1 MRMLTQSQYQNAV
14 YSASRANAVLI
25 DNLRAKE
32 ALGFYPDWNLAS
44 CQQLKIK
51 SGKWSLAIQDYSSDA
66 SVDIYNQLL
75 DIGSTWMGGIV
86 LDPNAQIPGTTIVT
100 IPVLQNLNN
109 DQLPI
114 NTTNDNPQFI
124 LSNYH
129 ANYYPLYGNN
139 PFLAPY
145 INAGGFNTGDEQTP
159 PIITRVDPNDPS
171 SDITQILFDYPV
183 ATLGYLN
190 ISGIGNISTGSPS
203 SGGGV
208 VPITFT
214 YTQADLLLDN
224 FGGYYLQLVLPG
236 TKRPYYASLNGISI
250 SINYDKNTQRFSGFA
265 NNNTCVIEISL
276 M

>member
-1 MRMLTQSQYQNAV
+1 MATPSQIQSTILTGELKVANLVDANIVALQGGVLKVSWNAIKNGT
-14 YSASRANAVLI
+14 RAIKAVLRQY
-25 DNLRAKE
+25 NL
-32 ALGFYPDWNLAS
+32 
-44 CQQLKIK
+44 
-51 SGKWSLAIQDYSSDA
+51 QDYTSP
-66 SVDIYNQLL
+66 QLL
-75 DIGSTWMGGIV
+75 DAYSCLCDFVGIYGAGNI
-86 LDPNAQIPGTTIVT
+86 DPNAQIPGQTTVT
-100 IPVLQNLNN
+100 VNVLQNLNN

-159 PIITRVDPNDPS
+159 PIITRVDPNDPT

-214 YTQADLLLDN
+214 YTQADLLLDE

-250 SINYDKNTQRFSGFA
+250 PINYDKNTQRFSGFA